1 MYRPLPETVTI
12 GQSLIEGLGLFATAN
27 IPANTNIGMTHIY
40 DERFPD
46 SYIRLPL
53 GGFFNHSSEPNCKI
67 QHEDFP
73 YQHINLITIK
83 DIKAGEELTAYYTLY
98 VPEELPKAP
107 EYELRGYGIMPYN
120 CKEIQAGIQYS
131 HAITEYVVDNYQT
144 PAFRLFLEWAKKFKT
159 AVLLDGGTS
168 NHSKN
173 RYSDEEYI
181 GTMEK
186 HAKALSDNGIIFST
200 FYEPDLND
208 MLSGIFLIADERV
221 FNTKKYPDYG
231 FDYDLTTE
239 TFVRNVNFGLKPTE
253 DWIETIGGSKNFF
266 LRNYLRKLPLWR

>member
-1 MYRPLPETVTI
+1 MYRPLPESVTI
-12 GQSLIEGLGLFATAN
+12 GQSLIEGLGLFAAQE

-53 GGFFNHSSEPNCKI
+53 GGFFNHSSEPNCKVV
-67 QHEDFP
+67 HEDFP
-73 YQHINLITIK
+73 YRHINLITLK
-83 DIKAGEELTAYYTLY
+83 DIKVGEELTAFYTLY

-120 CKEIQAGIQYS
+120 IKPIQAGIQYS
-131 HAITEYVVDNYQT
+131 HAIVEYVVENYNT
-144 PAFRLFLEWAKKFKT
+144 KAFKLFLEWAKKFKT

-168 NHSKN
+168 NHTKN

-181 GTMEK
+181 GTMEG
-186 HAKALSDNGIIFST
+186 HLQAFTDNGITFST

-208 MLSGIFLIADERV
+208 MLAGIFLIADERV
-221 FNTKKYPDYG
+221 FNKRKYPDFG
-231 FDYDLTTE
+231 FDFDE
-239 TFVRNVNFGLKPTE
+239 INGFSKNVNFGLTPTKE
-253 DWIETIGGSKNFF
+253 WIESVGGEKNFF
-266 LRNYLRKLPLWR
+266 LRNYLGKLPLWR